1 MKSPVILR
9 VFKGNQLIEV
19 KQFDL
24 DQIVIGRN
32 ADVGLDLEGDDVS
45 PIHCL
50 IEMRDAGYYICDLG
64 STTGTFK
71 NGQTVLDEALTSGDE
86 IGVGPYKINFF
97 VGIPKPKAAPPVK
110 EAHAVVATPPPMKDE
125 DSVVAPAPTA
135 PQAVAIPETLPQ
147 TVAPS
152 IPVSA
157 PVFETPKAEPKP
169 EPKVEPVVVP
179 KVEVKEEPK
188 PRIATTP
195 VVGPAGKVEQRS
207 TSVKSSFN
215 KKGKNKKTY
224 APASEI
230 KDLRDHIR
238 PGKGNVVEVIVSWK
252 ERVLTTYHYR
262 TPGIVRLGPGEKY
275 EINMPEGVCPT
286 GWPLVEVGPETR
298 VAATSE
304 MNVEVITKAGKK
316 NVDELLR
323 SGKAQRTGNSVTMK
337 LDQEELFF
345 IALPYSD
352 LQLYVRFVPQ
362 PPAIP
367 VPPWF
372 LSSSELTGMVMSF
385 ILVALLALY
394 VYATAPTMQEEEKKE
409 DIVAQVV
416 FDKPK
421 PTPPPVRV
429 AEEKPVETPT
439 PAPPK
444 PTPTPKKIV
453 MADKQQEV
461 VNKAKK
467 PDPAQASKNSKAGAA
482 SEVAPKPNS
491 QNKPKIYTSVHQQGG
506 AVKQGATE
514 SANAQSKNKDVS
526 KVGMFA
532 ALGGGGMRKNL
543 DKAYSGA
550 GEILGTAANATGTAG
565 SNSDRAGDDIGGK
578 FKDTGAGGKG
588 TATVGIAGVG
598 TKGRGTGYGTGD
610 GLGDKNSVAIEPG
623 GAEEDFV
630 GTIDR
635 EAVRRVIRA
644 GLREIRGCYERELN
658 KLNRTQHLEGKVV
671 IGWTIADHGR
681 ALNAKVVSS
690 SLNNRAVENCVRDRL
705 STWRFPDP
713 PAGTVAEVNY
723 PFYFRAEN

>member
-32 ADVGLDLEGDDVS
+32 ADVGLNLEADEVS

-50 IEMRDAGYYICDLG
+50 IEMRDAGYYVCDLG
-64 STTGTFK
+64 SSTGTFK
-71 NGQTVLDEALTSGDE
+71 NGQSILDEALMSGDE
-86 IGVGPYKINFF
+86 IGIGPFKINFF
-97 VGIPKPKAAPPVK
+97 VGIPKPKAAPPGKV
-110 EAHAVVATPPPMKDE
+110 EAPAA
-125 DSVVAPAPTA
+125 VAPAPKVEEEVVVAPPPKEAQPVSIPTSA
-135 PQAVAIPETLPQ
+135 PQS
-147 TVAPS
+147 VAPS
-152 IPVSA
+152 IPAAA
-157 PVFETPKAEPKP
+157 PVFEAPKAEVKP
-169 EPKVEPVVVP
+169 EP
-179 KVEVKEEPK
+179 KEEPK
-188 PRIATTP
+188 PRIVSTP
-195 VVGPAGKVEQRS
+195 VVGPAGKTDTRS
-207 TSVKSSFN
+207 TGKTSFN
-215 KKGKNKKTY
+215 RKGKNKKTY

-230 KDLRDHIR
+230 RDLRDHLR

-262 TPGIVRLGPGEKY
+262 TPGIVRLGPSDKY
-275 EINMPEGVCPT
+275 EISMPEGVCPT

-298 VAATSE
+298 VAVTSE
-304 MNVEVITKAGKK
+304 MNVELISKNGKK

-323 SGKAQRTGNSVTMK
+323 MGKAQRTGNSVTMK
-337 LDQEELFF
+337 LDQEELYF
-345 IALPYSD
+345 IGMPSSE

-372 LSSSELTGMVMSF
+372 LSSSELTGMVMSL

-394 VYATAPTMQEEEKKE
+394 VYATSPSMMEEEKQE
-409 DIVAQVV
+409 DIVAQVI

-421 PTPPPVRV
+421 PTPPPPVKV
-429 AEEKPVETPT
+429 AEEKPIETPT

-444 PTPTPKKIV
+444 PTPTPKKVV
-453 MADKQQEV
+453 MDDKQREM

-467 PDPAQASKNSKAGAA
+467 PDPAVAQKNSKAGAA

-532 ALGGGGMRKNL
+532 ALGGGGIRKNL

-550 GEILGTAANATGTAG
+550 GEILGTAASATGTAG

-658 KLNRTQHLEGKVV
+658 KLNKTQRLEGKV
-671 IGWTIADHGR
+671 IIEWTIADHGR
-681 ALNAKVVSS
+681 ALNAKVKSS
-690 SLNNRAVENCVRDRL
+690 TLGNRAVENCVRDRL

>member
-32 ADVGLDLEGDDVS
+32 ADVGLDLDADDVS

-50 IEMRDAGYYICDLG
+50 IEMRDAGYYVCDLG

-71 NGQTVLDEALTSGDE
+71 NGVAVLDEALTSGDE
-86 IGVGPYKINFF
+86 IGIGPFKINFF
-97 VGIPKPKAAPPVK
+97 VGIPKPKAAPPGKV
-110 EAHAVVATPPPMKDE
+110 EAPP
-125 DSVVAPAPTA
+125 
-135 PQAVAIPETLPQ
+135 AVAIPPAPQ
-147 TVAPS
+147 QEEPAVVVAPPPTVAQPLSIPEEAPKSVAPS
-152 IPVSA
+152 IPVAA
-157 PVFETPKAEPKP
+157 PVFETPKAAKP
-169 EPKVEPVVVP
+169 EPVVA
-179 KVEVKEEPK
+179 KEEPK

-195 VVGPAGKVEQRS
+195 VVGPAGRS
-207 TSVKSSFN
+207 ETRPAAMVSSG

-224 APASEI
+224 APTSEI
-230 KDLRDHIR
+230 RDLRDHLR

-262 TPGIVRLGPGEKY
+262 TPGIVRLGSGDKY

-304 MNVEVITKAGKK
+304 MNVELITKAGKK
-316 NVDELLR
+316 GIDDLLR
-323 SGKAQRTGNSVTMK
+323 SGKAQRTGNSITAK
-337 LDQEELFF
+337 LDQEEIFF
-345 IALPYSD
+345 IGMPNSD
-352 LQLYVRFVPQ
+352 MQLYVRFVPQ
-362 PPAIP
+362 PPVIP

-372 LSSSELTGMVMSF
+372 LSSSELTGMIMSL
-385 ILVALLALY
+385 ILVSLLALY
-394 VYATAPTMQEEEKKE
+394 VYATSPSMQEQEKQEE
-409 DIVAQVV
+409 IVAQVI

-421 PTPPPVRV
+421 PTPPPIKV
-429 AEEKPVETPT
+429 AEERPVETPT

-444 PTPTPKKIV
+444 PTPTPKKVV
-453 MADKQQEV
+453 MDDKQREV

-467 PDPAQASKNSKAGAA
+467 PDPAVAQKNSKAGAA

-506 AVKQGATE
+506 AVKQGSTE
-514 SANAQSKNKDVS
+514 SANAQSKNKDVT

-532 ALGGGGMRKNL
+532 ALGGGGIRKNL

-550 GEILGTAANATGTAG
+550 GEILGTAASATGTAG

-658 KLNRTQHLEGKVV
+658 KLNKTQRLEGKV
-671 IGWTIADHGR
+671 IIEWTIADHGR
-681 ALNAKVVSS
+681 ALNAKVKSS
-690 SLNNRAVENCVRDRL
+690 TLGNRAVENCVRDRL